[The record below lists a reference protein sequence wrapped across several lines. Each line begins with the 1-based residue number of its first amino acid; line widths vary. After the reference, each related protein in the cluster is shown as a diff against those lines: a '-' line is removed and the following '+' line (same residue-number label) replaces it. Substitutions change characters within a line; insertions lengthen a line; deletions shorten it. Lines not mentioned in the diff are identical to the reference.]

1 MSTQPQYGNPIA
13 SGPTKVFGWLPFRV
27 LVAAIISVVFALFLT
42 LLKLFLLALLLLLV
56 VFSSLL
62 IGFVPFGDSDRTIV
76 QRILMRRQHRKR
88 AARGETTFF
97 NAHISA
103 LSKEDQLT
111 LPGFLHTIE
120 PKEALD
126 GQGNSVELLHHKAV
140 KMATVTLGCSPV
152 GGSSLPEDRLIR
164 QVGQYGN
171 WLSRLSRENGL
182 VGAMV
187 VVDSLHTSAEPMANE
202 ITQAIDPS
210 APEVSQQI
218 LRQTVGMLPAKT
230 TRVTTYVTLGWKL
243 SALDTEVEGAFAEIL
258 AKLPHHITA
267 LTQAG
272 SGQTYPLN
280 HAEYGDL
287 MYTAYNPAR
296 VAEIDQELYGKVLA
310 IRSFNSS
317 GPTYMNGN
325 HKRVVLHD
333 GVASMTILMSVPD
346 QSKITPYTYQALFAP
361 SQSFLRKRVAMFY
374 RPIPAFKQRSRM
386 DQTSRAAST
395 EAGSKQRNTF
405 FDTKKKAATKNAE
418 AQMANGATIQEY
430 CVMVTVTFEPNRKAQ
445 RAAENEL
452 KTLMGGMRWSYA
464 DFVSEAAFHQTL
476 PIGIFP
482 WVYSSASNYLL
493 PTMFDTDAGRPTQ
506 ESSEDAHVEHEN

>member
-1 MSTQPQYGNPIA
+1 MTTQPQYGNPIA
-13 SGPTKVFGWLPFRV
+13 TGPTKIFGWLPANV
-27 LVAAIISVVFALFLT
+27 LIAAVISIVFALFLS
-42 LLKLFLLALLLLLV
+42 LLKLFLLALFLLLI
-56 VFSSLL
+56 VFSTLL
-62 IGFVPFGDSDRTIV
+62 VGFVPLGDSDRTIV
-76 QRILMRRQHRKR
+76 QRILMRRQHRAR
-88 AARGETTFF
+88 VARGEASFVS
-97 NAHISA
+97 AHLSNF
-103 LSKEDQLT
+103 SKEDQLS
-111 LPGFLHTIE
+111 LPGFLHAIE

-140 KMATVTLGCSPV
+140 NMATVTLGCSPV
-152 GGSSLPEDRLIR
+152 GGSSLPADRLVT
-164 QVGQYGN
+164 QVSQYGN
-171 WLSRLSRENGL
+171 WLSQLSRENGL

-202 ITQAIDPS
+202 MIQSIDPS

-230 TRVTTYVTLGWKL
+230 TRVTTYATLGWRL
-243 SALDTEVEGAFAEIL
+243 SALDTEVDGAFAEIL

-287 MYTAYNPAR
+287 MYAAYNPAR
-296 VAEIDQELYGKVLA
+296 VAEIDQELYDKVSA
-310 IRSFNSS
+310 VRSFNGS
-317 GPTYMNGN
+317 GPTYMNGQ

-333 GVASMTILMSVPD
+333 GVASMTVLMSVPD

-361 SQSFLRKRVAMFY
+361 SQNFLRKRVAMFY
-374 RPIPAFKQRSRM
+374 RPIPSYKQRSRM
-386 DQTSRAAST
+386 DQTSRAAAT
-395 EAGSKQRNTF
+395 EAGSKRRNTF
-405 FDTKKKAATKNAE
+405 FDTKKRAATKNAE
-418 AQMANGATIQEY
+418 AQMSSGATIQEY

-493 PTMFDTDAGRPTQ
+493 PALFDISTSRQIQ
-506 ESSEDAHVEHEN
+506 ESTDDAHTHQEH